1 MRYVAAVCDRR
12 KYLMERLHR
21 LEQLYVE
28 NPVYFVTFCTEDRK
42 AVLAQRSVHQAFV
55 QFCREALKR
64 NIFVGRYI
72 LMPDHIHLFVKL
84 PPPSKNLSDWIKS
97 LKNFLS
103 KALRSSKI
111 AAPHW
116 QKGFFDHILRSTESY
131 SKNWLYMVENSV
143 RAGLVT
149 DWPQWP
155 YQGEIQPLRLNERL
169 RRSQTAA
176 T

>member
-1 MRYVAAVCDRR
+1 
-12 KYLMERLHR
+12 MERLHR
-21 LEQLYVE
+21 LERLYVE

-42 AVLAQRSVHQAFV
+42 PILSNLSVHDAFL

-64 NIFVGRYI
+64 NVFVGRYI
-72 LMPDHIHLFVKL
+72 LMPDHVHLFVKL
-84 PPPSKNLSDWIKS
+84 PPPAENLSVWIKS

-103 KALRSSKI
+103 KVLRFHNMAAL
-111 AAPHW
+111 HW
-116 QKGFFDHILRSTESY
+116 QKGFFDHVLRSTESY
-131 SKNWLYMVENSV
+131 SEKWLYMVENSV

-149 DWPQWP
+149 DWKQWP
-155 YQGEIQPLRLNERL
+155 YQGEIQPLRLDGSL

>member
-1 MRYVAAVCDRR
+1 
-12 KYLMERLHR
+12 MERLHR
-21 LEQLYVE
+21 LERLYIG

-42 AVLAQRSVHQAFV
+42 PILANLFVHDAFL

-64 NIFVGRYI
+64 NVFVGRYI
-72 LMPDHIHLFVKL
+72 LMPDHVHLYVKL
-84 PPPSKNLSDWIKS
+84 PPPAENLSVWIKS
-97 LKNFLS
+97 LKNFLP
-103 KALRSSKI
+103 KVLKFHNV

-116 QKGFFDHILRSTESY
+116 QKGFFDHVLRSTESY
-131 SKNWLYMVENSV
+131 SEKWLYMVENSV

-149 DWPQWP
+149 DWTKWP
-155 YQGEIQPLRLNERL
+155 YQGELQPLRLDGNL

>member
-1 MRYVAAVCDRR
+1 
-12 KYLMERLHR
+12 MERLHR
-21 LEQLYVE
+21 LERLYVA

-42 AVLAQRSVHQAFV
+42 IILAHQSVHDAFV
-55 QFCREALKR
+55 QFCRDALKR
-64 NIFVGRYI
+64 NFFVGRYI

-84 PPPSKNLSDWIKS
+84 PPPSENLSNWIKS

-103 KALRSSKI
+103 KALRFQNV
-111 AAPHW
+111 ATPHW

-131 SKNWLYMVENSV
+131 SEKWLYMVENSV

-149 DWPQWP
+149 DWTKWP
-155 YQGEIQPLRLNERL
+155 YQGELQPLRLDGNL